1 MISPTQ
7 PVAPDTNGSR
17 LAAIV
22 LAAGYSSRM
31 LNFKPLLPIAGCT
44 ALECCIYLFR
54 SAGIREVI
62 AVLGH
67 RADELR
73 PLAEQAG
80 ARPILN
86 PHFERGMF
94 SSIAEG
100 CRALP
105 AWVEA
110 AFLLPADIPL
120 LRPATVRQL
129 AAAWTERPTG
139 IVYPV
144 FDRRRGHPPLIARDI
159 LAEMLHPGAQG
170 PLSSLL
176 SCHESSAIDQPVA
189 DEAIHLDMDTPADYD
204 TLLTLASHRDA
215 PSPSE
220 CEELLANRL
229 VDPRVI
235 RHSRKVAE
243 VARCLAVAL
252 RKTGLNLNLDL
263 ICAGALL
270 HDLSKGQPD
279 HAAVGAYILH
289 SIGFPRV
296 AEIVAAHTDLGGAIS
311 LDEKAIV
318 YLADKLIRGEDLVT
332 LDQRFQPALK
342 RFKHDKPALRAAQR
356 RLSVATDLA
365 RAVEARLGAPLS
377 AILAGEPTSLVL
389 QLCDPIA
396 PEIVEI

>member
-1 MISPTQ
+1 MTSPTQ
-7 PVAPDTNGSR
+7 PVAPETNGSR

-31 LNFKPLLPIAGCT
+31 GNFKPLLPIAGRT
-44 ALECCIYLFR
+44 AFEHCIHLFR
-54 SAGIREVI
+54 SAGIRKVI

-67 RADELR
+67 CVDELQ

-80 ARPILN
+80 ARPVLN
-86 PHFERGMF
+86 PHFARGMF

-120 LRPATVRQL
+120 VRPATVRQL
-129 AAAWTERPTG
+129 AAAWTARPAG

-144 FDRRRGHPPLIARDI
+144 FDRRRGHPPLIAHNI
-159 LAEMLHPGAQG
+159 LAETLHHGVQG
-170 PLSSLL
+170 PLCSLL
-176 SCHESSAIDQPVA
+176 SRHESGAIDTPVV

-204 TLLTLASHRDA
+204 ALVSLASHRDT

-220 CEELLANRL
+220 CEELLTNRL
-229 VDPRVI
+229 LDPRVI

-243 VARCLAVAL
+243 VAHRLVVAL
-252 RKTGLNLNLDL
+252 RGTGLILNLDL
-263 ICAGALL
+263 VCAGALL
-270 HDLSKGQPD
+270 HDLAKGQPD
-279 HAAVGAYILH
+279 HAAVGASILH
-289 SIGFPRV
+289 SMDFLRV
-296 AEIVAAHTDLGGAIS
+296 AEIVASHTDLGDAIC
-311 LDEKAIV
+311 LDEKSIV
-318 YLADKLIRGEDLVT
+318 YLADKLVRGEDLVT
-332 LDQRFQPALK
+332 LSQRFQPALK

-365 RAVEARLGAPLS
+365 HAMETRLGAPLS
-377 AILAGEPTSLVL
+377 EILSGDPTSLEP
-389 QLCDPIA
+389 QLRDPIA